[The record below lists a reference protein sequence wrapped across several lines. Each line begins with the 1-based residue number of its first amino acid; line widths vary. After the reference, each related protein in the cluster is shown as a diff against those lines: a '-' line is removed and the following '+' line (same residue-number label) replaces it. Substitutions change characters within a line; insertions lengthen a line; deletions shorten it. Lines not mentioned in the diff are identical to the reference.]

1 MTGKE
6 FLKQIRDINITI
18 ISLQLEIERINTMLT
33 STTIRPKEVDV
44 QTSTPADPMAERIIE
59 KVEYEEKIKRL
70 ILEQFDIKS
79 QALDMM
85 SELDAKYKNILLLR
99 YVNCKSIKEIMDVYN
114 LGRAAICKRLN
125 EAENEFDTIYSSK
138 ERYK

>member
-18 ISLQLEIERINTMLT
+18 LALTQEVERIQTALT
-33 STTIRPKEVDV
+33 STTIKPKEVDV
-44 QTSTPADPMAERIIE
+44 QTSGQADPMAERIIE

-85 SELDAKYKNILLLR
+85 GELDAMYKNILLLR

-125 EAENEFDTIYSSK
+125 EAEDEFDTIYSSK
-138 ERYK
+138 ERHK